1 MKYLK
6 TFDKFLNV
14 NEGLVD
20 AIKTNMQVAKVQQA
34 AFNKAYELI
43 EKNPEKYKT
52 GEDVIGDIE
61 NEAKALYKKTVT
73 SKDAISASQWWNTF
87 SKKMAN
93 AIL

>member
-14 NEGLVD
+14 NERFIG

-34 AFNKAYELI
+34 VFNKAYELI
-43 EKNPEKYKT
+43 EKDPEKYKT
-52 GEDVIGDIE
+52 GETVARGVE
-61 NEAKALYKKTVT
+61 SEAKELYKKMVT
-73 SKDAISASQWWNTF
+73 SKDAISANQWWNTF

>member
-6 TFDKFLNV
+6 TFDNFSNV

-20 AIKTNMQVAKVQQA
+20 TIKTNMQVTKVQQA
-34 AFNKAYELI
+34 VFNKAYELI